1 MERSRPTADRNV
13 LIAPSVMCA
22 DLLDLGSDI
31 DELVDLSVDWLHLDI
46 MDAHYVPNLTLGTD
60 LCRLLGARYALPL
73 DMHLMVDDPDQWGP
87 LFASIA
93 GSAAGGGYV
102 TIHPETTW
110 HPARTLAAISD
121 SGGKPGIAV
130 DPAADIDRF
139 RNLLPLCDL
148 VLVMSVNPGYAGQK
162 LLPWTLDTVRDAARL
177 RTELGLD
184 YRIEIDGNVS
194 WQNIPKMVEAGADVL
209 VAGTS
214 SLFDPALAR
223 DEAATRMRSL
233 LRR

>member
-31 DELVDLSVDWLHLDI
+31 DALVDLGVDWLHLDI

-60 LCRLLGARYALPL
+60 LCRQLAARYALPL

-93 GSAAGGGYV
+93 ESAAGGGYV

-110 HPARTLAAISD
+110 HPARTLEAISD
-121 SGGKPGIAV
+121 SGGRPGIAV
-130 DPAADIDRF
+130 DPAADIVRF

-194 WQNIPKMVEAGADVL
+194 WQNIPTMVEAGADVL